1 MNVEKGSYLAG
12 LFEGDGHI
20 SISPDNSYKPR
31 FNITFN
37 AKDLES
43 ALLIKSWLNNYG
55 FIRNKVRENAIVYT
69 ISNLNG
75 LLFIINL
82 INGKLRSP
90 KYRQFQAMVEYLNN
104 HEGQKIELKAKDE
117 SPFESNSW
125 LAGFSD
131 ADACFDIRYTDGLKK
146 VRIATRYRID
156 QRIFDPI
163 SGDSYLPLLKS
174 ISNYLN
180 TNTIISN
187 KKTGNY
193 LNITATSLKSLKIII
208 DYFTKYSLL
217 STKYLNYKDWEKV
230 SKYVLNKEHYQKKA
244 EIKLIKNS
252 MNSLRSNFNLEHH
265 KHLQYI

>member
-1 MNVEKGSYLAG
+1 
-12 LFEGDGHI
+12 
-20 SISPDNSYKPR
+20 
-31 FNITFN
+31 
-37 AKDLES
+37 
-43 ALLIKSWLNNYG
+43 
-55 FIRNKVRENAIVYT
+55 
-69 ISNLNG
+69 
-75 LLFIINL
+75 
-82 INGKLRSP
+82 
-90 KYRQFQAMVEYLNN
+90 
-104 HEGQKIELKAKDE
+104 
-117 SPFESNSW
+117 
-125 LAGFSD
+125 
-131 ADACFDIRYTDGLKK
+131 
-146 VRIATRYRID
+146 
-156 QRIFDPI
+156 
-163 SGDSYLPLLKS
+163 LLKS